1 MLKRLL
7 FRISY
12 FDVVLLHNIALYTL
26 PRIQQGTVTSVN
38 VKILKV
44 ISQGNG
50 SILIN
55 QNLKH
60 LYLELISQELFLL
73 ISQMF

>member
-12 FDVVLLHNIALYTL
+12 FDVVLLHNIALYIL

-38 VKILKV
+38 VKILMV